1 MFVFGVNKKV
11 INFFENA
18 LQNSNLAHAYCF
30 LGANYL
36 GKEATARNLAAK
48 LLNTEVEK
56 LEINPDFCKVER
68 NFDDK
73 SGKLKKE
80 IGVSQIRELRQR
92 LANFSWSNGY
102 KVIIIREAELLS
114 EEASN
119 AFLKIL
125 EEPNSK
131 TLYFLIAQSEDSLL
145 PTIKSRCQIFN
156 FNAWPEEEIR
166 NFLQTNGAAKEKL
179 ERMCVLSAGRIRLAQ
194 LLLDEDFYRDYSQKW
209 EDWENLYNSS
219 VSERLKWI
227 DKSLNAKKEE
237 GGLPELLSELEIW
250 TMAARANLILNANV
264 GKEGGTTKVMKE
276 LADLKTNLLQNV
288 NPRLALE
295 KLALN
300 I

>member
-18 LQNSNLAHAYCF
+18 LQNGNLAHAYCF

-36 GKEATARNLAAK
+36 GKEVTARALAVK
-48 LLNTEVEK
+48 LLNTQDEK

-73 SGKLKKE
+73 NGKLKKE

-102 KVIIIREAELLS
+102 KIIIIREAELLS

-131 TLYFLIAQSEDSLL
+131 TIYFLIAQSEDSLL

-156 FNAWPEEEIR
+156 FNAWADEEIKS
-166 NFLQTNGAAKEKL
+166 FLSVNGAPKEKI
-179 ERMCVLSAGRIRLAQ
+179 ERMCLLSAGRIRLAQ
-194 LLLDEDFYRDYSQKW
+194 MFLNEEFYNDYSKKW

-219 VSERLKWI
+219 ISERLKWI
-227 DKSLNAKKEE
+227 DKNLNAKKEE
-237 GGLPELLSELEIW
+237 GGLSELLSELEIW
-250 TMAARANLILNANV
+250 TMAARANLILNASV
-264 GKEGGTTKVMKE
+264 GGGIKMAKVINE
-276 LADLKTNLLQNV
+276 LSDLKINLLQNV
-288 NPRLALE
+288 NPRLAME